1 MSEVKDS
8 YKTIAC
14 KSEGFFKDRGSKF
27 YGYAFPLTSEKELKL
42 KIDDLKKEHHTAR
55 HHCYAYR
62 FKQDY
67 SVYRANDDGEPTNAA
82 GKPILGQ
89 IDAKDLTN
97 VAVVVVRYFGGTKL
111 GVGGMM
117 NAYKNAALEAL
128 NAAEI
133 IECTIDVD
141 FEVRFG
147 YPEMNTVMRF
157 IKDLGVQIKN
167 QQMELDC
174 KIQFAIRKKE
184 TNKALDK
191 FSGLKNISIHLIE
204 DDA

>member
-1 MSEVKDS
+1 MSEIKDS
-8 YKTIAC
+8 YKTIKAA
-14 KSEGFFKDRGSKF
+14 SEGFFKDRGSKF
-27 YGYAFPLTSEKELKL
+27 FGYAYPYTSEEELKA
-42 KIDDLKKEHHTAR
+42 KIEELKKEHHTAR

-67 SVYRANDDGEPTNAA
+67 SVYRANDDGEPANAA

-117 NAYKNAALEAL
+117 NAYKTAALEAL
-128 NAAEI
+128 NNAEI
-133 IECTIDVD
+133 IECTIDD
-141 FEVRFG
+141 IFEVSFG

-157 IKDLGVQIKN
+157 IKDLGVEIVSQK
-167 QQMELDC
+167 MELDC
-174 KIQFAIRKKE
+174 KITFSIRKKDA
-184 TNKALDK
+184 TKAQEK
-191 FSGLKNISIHLIE
+191 FTGLKNISIKKM

>member
-1 MSEVKDS
+1 MTEIKDS
-8 YKTIAC
+8 YKTIKKA
-14 KSEGFFKDRGSKF
+14 SEGFFKDRGSKF
-27 YGYAFPLTSEKELKL
+27 FAYAYPLTSEEELKD
-42 KIDDLKKEHHTAR
+42 KIEMLKKEHHTAR

-89 IDAKDLTN
+89 IDAKELTN
-97 VAVVVVRYFGGTKL
+97 TAVVVVRYFGGTKL

-117 NAYKNAALEAL
+117 NAYKEAALDAL
-128 NAAEI
+128 NNAEI
-133 IECTIDVD
+133 IECTIDD
-141 FEVRFG
+141 LFEVSFG

-157 IKDLGVQIKN
+157 IKELGLEIQS

-174 KIQFAIRKKE
+174 KIQFSVRQSEAQKTI
-184 TNKALDK
+184 DK
-191 FSGLKNISIHLIE
+191 FSGLKNIEIKPLE
-204 DDA
+204 DQ

>member
-1 MSEVKDS
+1 MSEIKDS
-8 YKTIAC
+8 YKTITSP
-14 KSEGFFKDRGSKF
+14 SEGFFKDRGSKF
-27 YGYAFPLTSEKELKL
+27 FGYAYPYTSEEELKA
-42 KIDDLKKEHHTAR
+42 IIEVLKKEHHTAR

-117 NAYKNAALEAL
+117 NAYKAAALEAL
-128 NAAEI
+128 NNAEI
-133 IECTIDVD
+133 IECTIDEE
-141 FEVRFG
+141 FEISFG

-157 IKDLGVQIKN
+157 IKDLGVDIVSQK
-167 QQMELDC
+167 MEMDC
-174 KIQFAIRKKE
+174 KIIFSIRKKE
-184 TNKALDK
+184 VQKAQDK
-191 FSGLKNISIHLIE
+191 FTGLKNIYIKQI
-204 DDA
+204 

>member
-1 MSEVKDS
+1 MSEQKDS
-8 YKTIAC
+8 YKTIKKA
-14 KSEGFFKDRGSKF
+14 SEGFFKDRGSKF
-27 YGYAFPLTSEKELKL
+27 FGYAYPYTTEEELKV
-42 KIDDLKKEHHTAR
+42 KIEELKKEHHTAR

-97 VAVVVVRYFGGTKL
+97 VAVVIVRYFGGTKL

-117 NAYKNAALEAL
+117 NAYKTAAFEAL
-128 NAAEI
+128 NNAEI
-133 IECTIDVD
+133 IECTIDD
-141 FEVRFG
+141 TFEVSFG

-157 IKDLGVQIKN
+157 IKDLGVTIIS

-174 KIQFAIRKKE
+174 KIQFVIRQKDA
-184 TNKALDK
+184 NKAQEK
-191 FSGLKNISIHLIE
+191 FTGLKNISIKKIE
-204 DDA
+204 E

>member
-1 MSEVKDS
+1 MSEIKDS
-8 YKTIAC
+8 YKTI
-14 KSEGFFKDRGSKF
+14 KEPSEGFFKDRGSKF
-27 YGYAFPLTSEKELKL
+27 FGYAYPYTSEQELKT
-42 KIDDLKKEHHTAR
+42 KIEELKKEHHTAR

-89 IDAKDLTN
+89 IDAKNLTN
-97 VAVVVVRYFGGTKL
+97 IAVVVVRYFGGTKL

-117 NAYKNAALEAL
+117 NAYKTAALEAL
-128 NAAEI
+128 NNAEI
-133 IECTIDVD
+133 LECTIDD
-141 FEVRFG
+141 IFEVSFG

-157 IKDLGVQIKN
+157 IKDLGVEIVS

-174 KIQFAIRKKE
+174 KIQFSIRKKE
-184 TNKALDK
+184 ADNAQDK
-191 FSGLKNISIHLIE
+191 FTGLKNISIKKIE
-204 DDA
+204 D

>member
-1 MSEVKDS
+1 MIEIKDS
-8 YKTIAC
+8 YKTITSP
-14 KSEGFFKDRGSKF
+14 SEGFFKDRGSKF
-27 YGYAFPLTSEKELKL
+27 FGYAYPYTSEEELKA
-42 KIDDLKKEHHTAR
+42 IIEVLKKEHHTAR

-117 NAYKNAALEAL
+117 NAYKTAALEAL
-128 NAAEI
+128 NNAEI
-133 IECTIDVD
+133 IECTIDEE
-141 FEVRFG
+141 FEISFG

-157 IKDLGVQIKN
+157 IKDLGVDIVSQK
-167 QQMELDC
+167 MEMDC
-174 KIQFAIRKKE
+174 KIIFSIRKKE
-184 TNKALDK
+184 VQKAQDK
-191 FSGLKNISIHLIE
+191 FTGLKNIYIKQI
-204 DDA
+204 

>member
-1 MSEVKDS
+1 MSEIKDS
-8 YKTIAC
+8 YKTIKLA
-14 KSEGFFKDRGSKF
+14 SEGFFKVKGSSF
-27 YGYAFPLTSEKELKL
+27 FGYAYPYTTEQELKA
-42 KIDDLKKEHHTAR
+42 KIEELKKEHHTAR

-62 FKQDY
+62 FKRDY

-117 NAYKNAALEAL
+117 NAYKTAALEAL
-128 NAAEI
+128 NNADI
-133 IECTIDVD
+133 IECTIDD
-141 FEVRFG
+141 EFEISFG

-157 IKDLGVQIKN
+157 IKELGVVIVSQK
-167 QQMELDC
+167 MELDC
-174 KIQFAIRKKE
+174 KITFAIRKKE
-184 TNKALDK
+184 SQIAQDK
-191 FSGLKNISIHLIE
+191 FSGLKNIFIKLIE
-204 DDA
+204 DE

>member
-1 MSEVKDS
+1 LSEIEDS
-8 YKTIAC
+8 YKTI
-14 KSEGFFKDRGSKF
+14 KEPSEGFFKDRGSKF
-27 YGYAFPLTSEKELKL
+27 FGYAYPYTSEQELKA
-42 KIDDLKKEHHTAR
+42 KIEELKKEHHTAR

-62 FKQDY
+62 FKKDY

-89 IDAKDLTN
+89 IDAKYLTN

-117 NAYKNAALEAL
+117 NAYKEAALDTL
-128 NAAEI
+128 NNAEI
-133 IECTIDVD
+133 LVCTIDD
-141 FEVRFG
+141 IFEVSFG

-157 IKDLGVQIKN
+157 MKDLGVVTVS
-167 QQMELDC
+167 QQLEMDC

-184 TNKALDK
+184 AEKAQEK
-191 FSGLKNISIHLIE
+191 FTGLKNISIKKIE
-204 DDA
+204 E

>member
-1 MSEVKDS
+1 MSEIKDS
-8 YKTIAC
+8 YKTITSP
-14 KSEGFFKDRGSKF
+14 SEGFFKDRGSKF
-27 YGYAFPLTSEKELKL
+27 FGYAYPYTSEEELKA
-42 KIDDLKKEHHTAR
+42 IIEVLKKEHHTAR

-89 IDAKDLTN
+89 IDAKNLTN

-117 NAYKNAALEAL
+117 NAYKTAALEAL
-128 NAAEI
+128 NNAEI
-133 IECTIDVD
+133 IECTIDEE
-141 FEVRFG
+141 FEISFG

-157 IKDLGVQIKN
+157 IKDLGVDIVSQK
-167 QQMELDC
+167 MEMDC
-174 KIQFAIRKKE
+174 KIIFSIRKKE
-184 TNKALDK
+184 VQKAQDK
-191 FSGLKNISIHLIE
+191 FTGLKNIYIKQI
-204 DDA
+204 

>member
-1 MSEVKDS
+1 LSEIKDS
-8 YKTIAC
+8 YKTI
-14 KSEGFFKDRGSKF
+14 KEPSEGFFKDRGSKF
-27 YGYAFPLTSEKELKL
+27 FGYAYPYTSEQELKT
-42 KIDDLKKEHHTAR
+42 KIEELKKEHHTAR

-117 NAYKNAALEAL
+117 NAYKTAALEAL
-128 NAAEI
+128 NNAEI
-133 IECTIDVD
+133 LECTIDD
-141 FEVRFG
+141 IFEVSFG

-157 IKDLGVQIKN
+157 IKDLGVEIVS

-174 KIQFAIRKKE
+174 KIQFSIRKKE
-184 TNKALDK
+184 ADNAQDK
-191 FSGLKNISIHLIE
+191 FTGLKNISIKKIE
-204 DDA
+204 D

>member
-1 MSEVKDS
+1 LREIKDS
-8 YKTIAC
+8 YKTI
-14 KSEGFFKDRGSKF
+14 KEPTEGFFKDRGSKF
-27 YGYAFPLTSEKELKL
+27 FGYAYPYTSEQELKA
-42 KIDDLKKEHHTAR
+42 KIDELKKEHHTAR

-117 NAYKNAALEAL
+117 NAYKTAALEAL
-128 NAAEI
+128 NNADI
-133 IECTIDVD
+133 IECTIDD
-141 FEVRFG
+141 IFEISFG

-157 IKDLGVQIKN
+157 MKDLGVEIVSQH
-167 QQMELDC
+167 MEIDC

-184 TNKALDK
+184 ADKAVEK
-191 FSGLKNISIHLIE
+191 FTGLKNISIKKM
-204 DDA
+204 DDE

>member
-1 MSEVKDS
+1 MSEIEDS
-8 YKTIAC
+8 YKTI
-14 KSEGFFKDRGSKF
+14 KEPSEGFFKDRGSKF
-27 YGYAFPLTSEKELKL
+27 FGYAYPYTSEQELEA
-42 KIDDLKKEHHTAR
+42 KIEELKKEHHTAR

-62 FKQDY
+62 FKKDY

-89 IDAKDLTN
+89 IDAKYLTN

-117 NAYKNAALEAL
+117 NAYKEAALDTL
-128 NAAEI
+128 NNAEI
-133 IECTIDVD
+133 LVCTIDD
-141 FEVRFG
+141 IFEVSFG

-157 IKDLGVQIKN
+157 MKDLGVVTVS
-167 QQMELDC
+167 QQLEMDC

-184 TNKALDK
+184 AEKAQEK
-191 FSGLKNISIHLIE
+191 FTGLKNISIKKIE
-204 DDA
+204 E

>member
-1 MSEVKDS
+1 MSEIKDS
-8 YKTIAC
+8 YKTITSP
-14 KSEGFFKDRGSKF
+14 SEGFFKDRGSKF
-27 YGYAFPLTSEKELKL
+27 FGYAYPYTSEEELKS
-42 KIDDLKKEHHTAR
+42 IIEVLKKEHHTAR

-117 NAYKNAALEAL
+117 NAYKTAALEAL
-128 NAAEI
+128 NNAEI
-133 IECTIDVD
+133 IECTIDEE
-141 FEVRFG
+141 FEISFG

-157 IKDLGVQIKN
+157 IKDLGVDIVSQK
-167 QQMELDC
+167 MEMDC
-174 KIQFAIRKKE
+174 KIIFSIRKKE
-184 TNKALDK
+184 VQKAQDK
-191 FSGLKNISIHLIE
+191 FTGLKNIYIKQI
-204 DDA
+204 

>member
-1 MSEVKDS
+1 MSEIKDS
-8 YKTIAC
+8 YKTI
-14 KSEGFFKDRGSKF
+14 KESSEGFFKDRGSKF
-27 YGYAFPLTSEKELKL
+27 FGYAYPYTSEQELKA
-42 KIDDLKKEHHTAR
+42 KIEELKKEHHTAR

-117 NAYKNAALEAL
+117 NAYKTAALEAL
-128 NAAEI
+128 SNAEI
-133 IECTIDVD
+133 LECTIDD
-141 FEVRFG
+141 IFEVSFG

-157 IKDLGVQIKN
+157 MKDLGVEIVSQH
-167 QQMELDC
+167 MEIDC
-174 KIQFAIRKKE
+174 KIQFAIRKNE
-184 TNKALDK
+184 ADKAVEK
-191 FSGLKNISIHLIE
+191 FTGLKNISIKKV
-204 DDA
+204 DDE